1 MRRGTV
7 APPPPSLFGLLFRS
21 QAERVGARLRA
32 AAVAGGVTLG
42 RRFARGH
49 AQACLT
55 GGRAVVAGA
64 AIRAAGALGA
74 ADRVDAQLVRAAVA
88 VGAALGARTLVRLT
102 VAGGAHVQRTALAVG
117 RAGGPAASVH
127 AQGAA
132 RAAVGVVDAP
142 AGRGGI
148 LDAEAGRADVTAA
161 AVGGLGAR
169 VRAGAV
175 AAPAVRAA
183 LGVEPAGGRRARG
196 PWLAN
201 PRHAAVGR
209 GAIRVAGARVP
220 GGAAFA
226 QRAVAA
232 VTGAAGHTA
241 RAGRGA
247 GRDARGARVTVVVR
261 RAGLRAVADDRDG
274 AGEGRLVAVT
284 ARVAVDVAVA
294 GVDPWRISTTVRWM
308 MGAVIVVELV
318 LYAAGRQ
325 RY

>member
-55 GGRAVVAGA
+55 GGLAVVAGA

-88 VGAALGARTLVRLT
+88 V
-102 VAGGAHVQRTALAVG
+102 
-117 RAGGPAASVH
+117 
-127 AQGAA
+127 
-132 RAAVGVVDAP
+132 D
-142 AGRGGI
+142 
-148 LDAEAGRADVTAA
+148 
-161 AVGGLGAR
+161 
-169 VRAGAV
+169 
-175 AAPAVRAA
+175 
-183 LGVEPAGGRRARG
+183 PAGGRRARG
-196 PWLAN
+196 RGLAN

-308 MGAVIVVELV
+308 MGAVIVVVLV

-325 RY
+325 RYGKGDRDQGKNILGHGVLLARRTSQDVRHRRRVTIATSVASMKRAHAGSWAFCRFRSA